1 MDKYQ
6 NMASKILDAM
16 GGTNNIFSH
25 THCMTR
31 LRITPVNRNQINE
44 EVIKKIDG
52 VLGVVDDETYQIIL
66 GPGVVAKVAKQF
78 QIMNTQNPDI
88 HPDSSFVNNLQG
100 KGFQM
105 KAKQTKKNNTPFKS
119 ILKKIG
125 NIFITLIPAFVGAGL
140 IAGITSIL
148 QNNIEIGV
156 LNYTTWN
163 PYITITNIITNAL
176 FSYLFIYIGI
186 NAAKEFG
193 ATPSLGGII
202 GGVTLL
208 TGMPS
213 NSPIYNIFNGNP
225 LLPGQGGV
233 LGVLLAVW
241 ILSVFEKQ
249 LRKWI
254 PNAIDIIVIPTIVLL
269 IVGLITIF
277 LIMPFAGFLS
287 DKLMWGINWVLEHGS
302 ILSGMVL
309 GMLFL
314 PLVMLGLHQVLIP
327 LHIEMIHS
335 SGTTQL
341 LPMLSMAG
349 AGQVGAAIALWV
361 RCKNNFEL
369 KNLIKNALPVGIL
382 GIGEPLIYGVTL
394 PLGRPF
400 ITACIGGGIG
410 GAVIGLL
417 KPVGAIAIGP
427 SGIALIPLIANGEWL
442 KYIIGLL
449 SGYLAGFILTYFFGI
464 PKELLLPK
472 KQFK

>member
-6 NMASKILDAM
+6 NIALEILEAM
-16 GGTNNIFSH
+16 GGHNNILSY
-25 THCMTR
+25 TNCMTR

-44 EVIKKIDG
+44 ESLKKING
-52 VLGVVDDETYQIIL
+52 ILGIVDDDTYQIIL

-78 QIMNTQNPDI
+78 HMISTQENDSPLDSTLSFTEDLQI
-88 HPDSSFVNNLQG
+88 
-100 KGFQM
+100 KGAKM
-105 KAKQTKKNNTPFKS
+105 KAEQKKKNSTPFKS
-119 ILKKIG
+119 ALKKIG

-148 QNNIEIGV
+148 QNNMTVGT
-156 LNYTTWN
+156 LNSTTWQ
-163 PYITITNIITNAL
+163 PYITILNIITNSL
-176 FSYLFIYIGI
+176 FSYLVIYVGI

-208 TGMPS
+208 TGMPTS
-213 NSPIYNIFNGNP
+213 FPINNIFNDEP

-254 PNAIDIIVIPTIVLL
+254 PDAIDIIVIPTIVLL

-277 LIMPFAGFLS
+277 LLMPFAGFLS
-287 DKLMWGINWVLEHGS
+287 DKLILGIDWVLEHGS
-302 ILSGMVL
+302 VLSGMIL
-309 GMLFL
+309 GMSFL

-327 LHIEMIHS
+327 IHIEMIHS
-335 SGTTQL
+335 SGATQL

-361 RCKNNFEL
+361 RCK
-369 KNLIKNALPVGIL
+369 KNTKLTNVIKSALPVGIL

-427 SGIALIPLIANGEWL
+427 SGMALVPLIANGEWL
-442 KYIIGLL
+442 KYIIGLIV
-449 SGYLAGFILTYFFGI
+449 GYIAGFILTYLFGI
-464 PKELLLPK
+464 PKEVRTT
-472 KQFK
+472 